1 MIVDRKIKN
10 KNVHMN
16 RITDKK
22 KFIQRDSN
30 VNIYL
35 NEIRKEIPDADVER
49 KLLETY
55 YSADSTPEQ
64 KLEARNKVITMN
76 QKLVYS
82 IAKSYSNN
90 DDELLMDLVIVG
102 SIGMNDA
109 FEKYNLETDNRF
121 CTYAKWYIQRA
132 ITRFLNDENL
142 LIRPTNNMRI
152 TPKVKKIE
160 EEFEKTEHRKPTVEE
175 VERILNEK
183 YDIKLTSKMEIA
195 PVVIDSITPLQTD
208 ASERDVDMDF
218 SAEFSFNNATAIG
231 NIYEDEIEKEDNKA
245 KVQALMSV
253 LSEREAQVIKMAF
266 GFDSDGYMK
275 EYNNNEIGEAL
286 DLTPEAVRQ
295 IKKRAMA
302 KLQLASTRSSSI

>member
-1 MIVDRKIKN
+1 
-10 KNVHMN
+10 MN

-55 YSADSTPEQ
+55 YSPDSTPEQ

-90 DDELLMDLVIVG
+90 DDELLMDLVVVG

-175 VERILNEK
+175 VERILDEK
-183 YDIKLTSKMEIA
+183 YGIKLTSKMEIA

-266 GFDSDGYMK
+266 GFDSEGYMK

-302 KLQLASTRSSSI
+302 KLQMASTRTSSI

>member
-1 MIVDRKIKN
+1 
-10 KNVHMN
+10 MN

-175 VERILNEK
+175 VERILDEK
-183 YDIKLTSKMEIA
+183 YGIKLTSKMEIA

-231 NIYEDEIEKEDNKA
+231 NLYEDEIEKEDNKT

>member
-1 MIVDRKIKN
+1 
-10 KNVHMN
+10 MN

-183 YDIKLTSKMEIA
+183 YGIKLTSKMEIA

-218 SAEFSFNNATAIG
+218 SAEFSFNSATAIG

-302 KLQLASTRSSSI
+302 KLQLASTRPSSI

>member
-1 MIVDRKIKN
+1 
-10 KNVHMN
+10 MN

-55 YSADSTPEQ
+55 YSPDSTPEQ

-90 DDELLMDLVIVG
+90 DDELLMDLVVVG

-175 VERILNEK
+175 VERILDEK
-183 YDIKLTSKMEIA
+183 YGIKLTSKMEIA

-231 NIYEDEIEKEDNKA
+231 NLYEDEIEKEDNKT

-295 IKKRAMA
+295 IKKRAMT

>member
-1 MIVDRKIKN
+1 
-10 KNVHMN
+10 MN

-175 VERILNEK
+175 VERILDEK
-183 YDIKLTSKMEIA
+183 YGIKLTSKMEIA

-218 SAEFSFNNATAIG
+218 SAEFSFNSATAIG
-231 NIYEDEIEKEDNKA
+231 NLYEDAIEKEDNKT

-286 DLTPEAVRQ
+286 NLTPEAVRQ
-295 IKKRAMA
+295 IKKRAME
-302 KLQLASTRSSSI
+302 KLQMASARFSSI

>member
-1 MIVDRKIKN
+1 
-10 KNVHMN
+10 MN

-22 KFIQRDSN
+22 KFIQRDTT
-30 VNIYL
+30 VNYYL

-49 KLLETY
+49 KLLDTY
-55 YSADSTPEQ
+55 YSPDSTPEQ
-64 KLEARNKVITMN
+64 KIEARNKVITMN

-90 DDELLMDLVIVG
+90 EDELLLDLVIVG

-109 FEKYNLETDNRF
+109 FEKYNMETDNRF

-132 ITRFLNDENL
+132 INRFLNDENL

-160 EEFEKTEHRKPTVEE
+160 EEFEKTEHRKPTVNE
-175 VERILNEK
+175 VERILDEK
-183 YDIKLTSKMEIA
+183 YGIKLTSKMEIA
-195 PVVIDSITPLQTD
+195 PVVIDSITPLQAD
-208 ASERDVDMDF
+208 ASERDIDMDF

-231 NIYEDEIEKEDNKA
+231 NLYEDEIEKEDNKT
-245 KVQALMSV
+245 KVHALMSV

-286 DLTPEAVRQ
+286 DLTPEAVRL

>member
-1 MIVDRKIKN
+1 
-10 KNVHMN
+10 MN

-175 VERILNEK
+175 VERILDEK
-183 YDIKLTSKMEIA
+183 YGIKLTSKMEIA

-231 NIYEDEIEKEDNKA
+231 NLYEAEIEKEDNKTR
-245 KVQALMSV
+245 VQALMSV

-266 GFDSDGYMK
+266 GFDSEGYMK

>member
-1 MIVDRKIKN
+1 
-10 KNVHMN
+10 MN

-22 KFIQRDSN
+22 KFIQRDTL
-30 VNIYL
+30 VNMYL
-35 NEIRKEIPDADVER
+35 NDIRKEVPDADVER
-49 KLLETY
+49 KNIEVY
-55 YSADSTPEQ
+55 YSSDSTPEQ
-64 KLEARNKVITMN
+64 KLEARNNIMTMN
-76 QKLVYS
+76 QKLLYS

-102 SIGMNDA
+102 NLGMSEA
-109 FEKYNLETDNRF
+109 FDKYDLEKDNRF

-175 VERILNEK
+175 VEHILDEK
-183 YDIKLTSKMEIA
+183 YGIKLTSKMEIA

>member
-1 MIVDRKIKN
+1 
-10 KNVHMN
+10 MN

-183 YDIKLTSKMEIA
+183 YGIKLTSKMEIA

-218 SAEFSFNNATAIG
+218 SAEFSFNSATAIG

-245 KVQALMSV
+245 RVQALMSV

>member
-1 MIVDRKIKN
+1 
-10 KNVHMN
+10 MN

-90 DDELLMDLVIVG
+90 DDELLMDLVVVG

-175 VERILNEK
+175 VERILDEK
-183 YDIKLTSKMEIA
+183 YGIKLTSKMEIA

-231 NIYEDEIEKEDNKA
+231 NLYEDEIEKEDNKT
-245 KVQALMSV
+245 KVKALMSV

>member
-1 MIVDRKIKN
+1 
-10 KNVHMN
+10 MN

-90 DDELLMDLVIVG
+90 DDELLMDLVVVG

-175 VERILNEK
+175 VERILDEK
-183 YDIKLTSKMEIA
+183 YGIKLTSKMEIA

-231 NIYEDEIEKEDNKA
+231 NLYEDEIEKEDNKT

-266 GFDSDGYMK
+266 GFDSEGYMK

-302 KLQLASTRSSSI
+302 KLQMASTRTSSI

>member
-1 MIVDRKIKN
+1 
-10 KNVHMN
+10 MN

-90 DDELLMDLVIVG
+90 DDELLMDLVVVG

-175 VERILNEK
+175 VERILDEK
-183 YDIKLTSKMEIA
+183 YGIKLTSKMEIA
-195 PVVIDSITPLQTD
+195 PVVINSITPLQTD
-208 ASERDVDMDF
+208 VSERDVDMDF
-218 SAEFSFNNATAIG
+218 SAEFSFNNSTAIG
-231 NIYEDEIEKEDNKA
+231 NLYEDEIEKEDNKSRV
-245 KVQALMSV
+245 KALMSV

-302 KLQLASTRSSSI
+302 KLQLASTRTSSI

>member
-1 MIVDRKIKN
+1 
-10 KNVHMN
+10 MN

-22 KFIQRDSN
+22 KFIQRDTL
-30 VNIYL
+30 VNMYL
-35 NEIRKEIPDADVER
+35 NDIRKEVPDADVER
-49 KLLETY
+49 KNIEVY
-55 YSADSTPEQ
+55 YSSDSTPEQ
-64 KLEARNKVITMN
+64 KLEARNNIMTMN
-76 QKLVYS
+76 QKLLYS

-102 SIGMNDA
+102 NLGMSEA
-109 FEKYNLETDNRF
+109 FDKYDLEKDNRF

-175 VERILNEK
+175 VERILDEK
-183 YDIKLTSKMEIA
+183 YGIKLTSKMEIA

-286 DLTPEAVRQ
+286 DITPEAVRQ

>member
-1 MIVDRKIKN
+1 
-10 KNVHMN
+10 MN

-175 VERILNEK
+175 VERILDEK
-183 YDIKLTSKMEIA
+183 YGIKLTSKMEIA

-231 NIYEDEIEKEDNKA
+231 NLYEDEIEKEDNKT

-302 KLQLASTRSSSI
+302 KLQMASTRSSSI

>member
-1 MIVDRKIKN
+1 
-10 KNVHMN
+10 MN

-175 VERILNEK
+175 VERILDEK
-183 YDIKLTSKMEIA
+183 YGIKLTSKMEIA

-218 SAEFSFNNATAIG
+218 SAEFSFNSATAIG
-231 NIYEDEIEKEDNKA
+231 NLYEDAIEKEDNKT
-245 KVQALMSV
+245 KVKALMSV

-286 DLTPEAVRQ
+286 NLTPEAVRQ
-295 IKKRAMA
+295 IKKRAME
-302 KLQLASTRSSSI
+302 KLQMASARFSSI

>member
-1 MIVDRKIKN
+1 
-10 KNVHMN
+10 MN

-22 KFIQRDSN
+22 KFIQRDTT
-30 VNIYL
+30 VNYYL

-64 KLEARNKVITMN
+64 KIEARNKVITMN

-90 DDELLMDLVIVG
+90 EDELLMDLVIVG

-160 EEFEKTEHRKPTVEE
+160 EEFEKTEHRKPTVNE
-175 VERILNEK
+175 VERILDEK
-183 YDIKLTSKMEIA
+183 YGIKLTSKMEIA
-195 PVVIDSITPLQTD
+195 PVVIDSITPLQAD
-208 ASERDVDMDF
+208 ASERDIDMDF

-231 NIYEDEIEKEDNKA
+231 NLYEDEIEKEDNKA
-245 KVQALMSV
+245 KVKALMSV

-302 KLQLASTRSSSI
+302 KLQLVSTRSSSI

>member
-1 MIVDRKIKN
+1 
-10 KNVHMN
+10 MN

-22 KFIQRDSN
+22 KFIQRDTL
-30 VNIYL
+30 VNMYL
-35 NEIRKEIPDADVER
+35 NDIRKEVPDADVER
-49 KLLETY
+49 KNIEVY
-55 YSADSTPEQ
+55 YSSDSTPEQ
-64 KLEARNKVITMN
+64 KLEARNNIMTMN
-76 QKLVYS
+76 QKLLYS

-102 SIGMNDA
+102 NLGMSEA
-109 FEKYNLETDNRF
+109 FDKYDLEKDNRF

-175 VERILNEK
+175 VERILDEK
-183 YDIKLTSKMEIA
+183 YGIKLTSKMEIA

>member
-1 MIVDRKIKN
+1 
-10 KNVHMN
+10 MN

-55 YSADSTPEQ
+55 YSPDSTPEQ
-64 KLEARNKVITMN
+64 KIEARNKVITMN

-160 EEFEKTEHRKPTVEE
+160 EEFEKTNHRKPTVEE

>member
-1 MIVDRKIKN
+1 
-10 KNVHMN
+10 MN

-90 DDELLMDLVIVG
+90 DDELLMDLVVVG

-175 VERILNEK
+175 VERILDEK
-183 YDIKLTSKMEIA
+183 YGIKLTSKMEIA

-302 KLQLASTRSSSI
+302 KLQMASTRTSSI

>member
-1 MIVDRKIKN
+1 
-10 KNVHMN
+10 MN

-22 KFIQRDSN
+22 KFIQRDTT
-30 VNIYL
+30 VNYYL

-64 KLEARNKVITMN
+64 KIEARNKVITIN

-90 DDELLMDLVIVG
+90 EDELLMDLVIVG

-160 EEFEKTEHRKPTVEE
+160 EEFEKTEHRKPTVNE
-175 VERILNEK
+175 VERILDEK
-183 YDIKLTSKMEIA
+183 YGIKLTSKMEIA
-195 PVVIDSITPLQTD
+195 PVVIDSITPLQTE
-208 ASERDVDMDF
+208 ANERDVDMDF

-231 NIYEDEIEKEDNKA
+231 NLYEDEIEKEDNKA
-245 KVQALMSV
+245 KVKALMSV

-302 KLQLASTRSSSI
+302 KLQMASTRSSSI

>member
-1 MIVDRKIKN
+1 
-10 KNVHMN
+10 MN

-22 KFIQRDSN
+22 RFIQRDSI
-30 VNIYL
+30 VNTYL
-35 NEIRKEIPDADVER
+35 NEIRKEIPDAEVER

-55 YSADSTPEQ
+55 YSEDSTPEE
-64 KLEARNKVITMN
+64 KLQARNKIITMN

-90 DDELLMDLVIVG
+90 DDELLMDLVDVG
-102 SIGMNDA
+102 CLGMNDA

-175 VERILNEK
+175 VERILDEK
-183 YDIKLTSKMEIA
+183 YGIKLTSKTEIA
-195 PVVIDSITPLQTD
+195 PVIIDSINPLQIN

-231 NIYEDEIEKEDNKA
+231 NLYEDEIEKEDNKS
-245 KVQALMSV
+245 KVKALMSV

-275 EYNNNEIGEAL
+275 EYNNNEIGEAIG
-286 DLTPEAVRQ
+286 LTPEAVRQ
-295 IKKRAMA
+295 IKKRAME
-302 KLQLASTRSSSI
+302 KLQMASTRSASI

>member
-1 MIVDRKIKN
+1 
-10 KNVHMN
+10 MN

-175 VERILNEK
+175 VERILDEK
-183 YDIKLTSKMEIA
+183 YGIKLTSKMEIA

-231 NIYEDEIEKEDNKA
+231 NLYEDEIEKEDNKT

-266 GFDSDGYMK
+266 GFDSEGYMK

>member
-1 MIVDRKIKN
+1 
-10 KNVHMN
+10 MN

-22 KFIQRDSN
+22 KFIQRDTT
-30 VNIYL
+30 VNYYL

-49 KLLETY
+49 KLLDTY
-55 YSADSTPEQ
+55 YSPDSTPEQ
-64 KLEARNKVITMN
+64 KIEARNKVITMN

-90 DDELLMDLVIVG
+90 EDELLLDLVIVG

-109 FEKYNLETDNRF
+109 FEKYNMETDNRF

-132 ITRFLNDENL
+132 INRFLNDENL

-160 EEFEKTEHRKPTVEE
+160 EEFEKTEHRKPTVNE
-175 VERILNEK
+175 VERILDEK
-183 YDIKLTSKMEIA
+183 YGIKLTSKMEIA
-195 PVVIDSITPLQTD
+195 PVVIDSITPLQAD
-208 ASERDVDMDF
+208 ASERDIDMDF

-231 NIYEDEIEKEDNKA
+231 NLYEDEIENEDNKT
-245 KVQALMSV
+245 KVHALMSV

-286 DLTPEAVRQ
+286 DLTPEAVRL

>member
-1 MIVDRKIKN
+1 
-10 KNVHMN
+10 MN

-22 KFIQRDSN
+22 KFIQRDTT
-30 VNIYL
+30 VNYYL

-64 KLEARNKVITMN
+64 KIEARNKVITMN

-90 DDELLMDLVIVG
+90 EDELLMDLVIVG

-160 EEFEKTEHRKPTVEE
+160 EEFEKTEHRKPTVNE
-175 VERILNEK
+175 VERILDEK
-183 YDIKLTSKMEIA
+183 YGIKLTSKMEIA
-195 PVVIDSITPLQTD
+195 PVVIDSITPLQTE
-208 ASERDVDMDF
+208 ANERDVDMDF

-231 NIYEDEIEKEDNKA
+231 NLYEDEIENEDNKT
-245 KVQALMSV
+245 KVHALMSV

>member
-1 MIVDRKIKN
+1 
-10 KNVHMN
+10 MN

-22 KFIQRDSN
+22 KFIQRDTL
-30 VNIYL
+30 VNMYL
-35 NEIRKEIPDADVER
+35 NDIRKEVPDADVER
-49 KLLETY
+49 KNIEVY
-55 YSADSTPEQ
+55 YSSDSTPEQ
-64 KLEARNKVITMN
+64 KLEARNNIMTMN
-76 QKLVYS
+76 QKLLYS

-102 SIGMNDA
+102 NLGMSEA
-109 FEKYNLETDNRF
+109 FDKYDLEKDNRF

-175 VERILNEK
+175 VERILDEK
-183 YDIKLTSKMEIA
+183 YGIKLTSKMEIA

-231 NIYEDEIEKEDNKA
+231 NLYEDEIEKEDNKT

-302 KLQLASTRSSSI
+302 KLQMASTRSSSI

>member
-1 MIVDRKIKN
+1 
-10 KNVHMN
+10 MN

-142 LIRPTNNMRI
+142 FIRPTNNMRI

-175 VERILNEK
+175 VERILDEK
-183 YDIKLTSKMEIA
+183 YGIKLTSKMEIA

-218 SAEFSFNNATAIG
+218 SAEFSFNSATAIG
-231 NIYEDEIEKEDNKA
+231 NLYEDAIEKEDNKT
-245 KVQALMSV
+245 KVKALMSV

-286 DLTPEAVRQ
+286 NLTPEAVRQ
-295 IKKRAMA
+295 IKKRAME
-302 KLQLASTRSSSI
+302 KLQMASARFSSI

>member
-1 MIVDRKIKN
+1 
-10 KNVHMN
+10 MN

-183 YDIKLTSKMEIA
+183 YGIKLTSKMEIA

-218 SAEFSFNNATAIG
+218 SAEFSFNSATAIE

-245 KVQALMSV
+245 RVQALMSV

-302 KLQLASTRSSSI
+302 KLQMASTRSSSI

>member
-1 MIVDRKIKN
+1 
-10 KNVHMN
+10 MN

-22 KFIQRDSN
+22 KFIQRDTT
-30 VNIYL
+30 VNYYL

-49 KLLETY
+49 KLLDTY
-55 YSADSTPEQ
+55 YSPDSTPEQ
-64 KLEARNKVITMN
+64 KIEARNKVITMN

-90 DDELLMDLVIVG
+90 EDELLMDLVIVG

-175 VERILNEK
+175 VERILDEK
-183 YDIKLTSKMEIA
+183 YGIKLTSKMEIA
-195 PVVIDSITPLQTD
+195 PVVIDSITPLQAD
-208 ASERDVDMDF
+208 ANERDIDMDF

-231 NIYEDEIEKEDNKA
+231 NLYEDEIEKEDNKA
-245 KVQALMSV
+245 KVKALMSV

>member
-1 MIVDRKIKN
+1 
-10 KNVHMN
+10 MN

-22 KFIQRDSN
+22 KFIQRN
-30 VNIYL
+30 NIVNTYL
-35 NEIRKEIPDADVER
+35 NEIRKEIPNAEVER

-55 YSADSTPEQ
+55 YSPDSTPEQ
-64 KLEARNKVITMN
+64 KLEARNKIITMN

-90 DDELLMDLVIVG
+90 DDELLMDLVDVG

-109 FEKYNLETDNRF
+109 FEKYDLETDNRF

-175 VERILNEK
+175 VERILDEK
-183 YDIKLTSKMEIA
+183 YGIKLTSKMEIA

-218 SAEFSFNNATAIG
+218 SAEFSFNNSTAIG
-231 NIYEDEIEKEDNKA
+231 NLYEDEIEKEDNKA

-275 EYNNNEIGEAL
+275 EYNNNEIGEAIG
-286 DLTPEAVRQ
+286 LTPEAVRQ
-295 IKKRAMA
+295 IKKRAME
-302 KLQLASTRSSSI
+302 KLQMASTRSSSI

>member
-1 MIVDRKIKN
+1 
-10 KNVHMN
+10 MN

-64 KLEARNKVITMN
+64 KIEARNKVITMN

-132 ITRFLNDENL
+132 ITRCLNDENFL
-142 LIRPTNNMRI
+142 SRPTNNMRI

>member
-1 MIVDRKIKN
+1 
-10 KNVHMN
+10 MN

-90 DDELLMDLVIVG
+90 DDELLMDLVVVG

-175 VERILNEK
+175 VERILDEK
-183 YDIKLTSKMEIA
+183 YGIKLTSKMEIA

-302 KLQLASTRSSSI
+302 KLQMASTRSSSI